1 MAALTQR
8 GLVYKVGRTES
19 RQYKDKTF
27 YSRELILEQPSFDQY
42 TGEKRNSNYIS
53 FEATKEDICK
63 ALDNYPAGSKVEIEF
78 ICRGSLFQKKD
89 NGGEGVFVHLEIRNI
104 APMGATRSAEAPAGA
119 QPLPA
124 AQPAPAPAAAPTAN
138 GGNGDYDPELGF

>member
-1 MAALTQR
+1 MALTQR
-8 GLVYKVGRTES
+8 GIVYKVGNTES

-27 YSRELILEQPSFDQY
+27 YSRELILEQPSYDQY

-63 ALDNYPAGSKVEIEF
+63 ALDNFPRGSKVEVEF

-89 NGGEGVFVHLEIRNI
+89 NSGEGVFVHLEIRNI
-104 APMGATRSAEAPAGA
+104 APMGTTQNSQAAPAGA
-119 QPLPA
+119 QPLPS
-124 AQPAPAPAAAPTAN
+124 AQPASAAAPAAAPA
-138 GGNGDYDPELGF
+138 GDDYDSDLGF